1 MEHSPWNIPCS
12 EGRVAL
18 LSVMHLKVGG
28 QDLFLLTAREGQH
41 LFLEKNTKIPRPSSP
56 KKKRTFPS
64 TNIGH
69 TVFELLL
76 C

>member
-28 QDLFLLTAREGQH
+28 QDLFLLTAREG
-41 LFLEKNTKIPRPSSP
+41 
-56 KKKRTFPS
+56 
-64 TNIGH
+64 
-69 TVFELLL
+69 
-76 C
+76 